1 MNGDDIS
8 DAQLGSLTL
17 KTMLQLS
24 LCLLLLDYL
33 CQICVVLWAGAV
45 LLGGRGLALFESPST
60 TATLGK
66 LKCVWN
72 GL

>member
-17 KTMLQLS
+17 KTVLQPS
-24 LCLLLLDYL
+24 LCLLLLDYS

-45 LLGGRGLALFESPST
+45 LLGGMGLALFESLST

-66 LKCVWN
+66 LKCAWS

>member
-17 KTMLQLS
+17 KTMLQPS
-24 LCLLLLDYL
+24 LCLLLLDYS

-45 LLGGRGLALFESPST
+45 LLSGRGLALLESPST

-66 LKCVWN
+66 LKCVQS